1 MKSVKLFTT
10 GLFALFA
17 VGVAN
22 AQQEADN
29 TADDAISFGVKGGVN
44 FATVTGGEDG
54 FDPDSRTSF
63 HVGVVGEFPLDD
75 MISIQAE
82 ALYSGQGFEI
92 SDSEVSDDKVEYQ
105 LDYLNIPILAKVYLF
120 EGFSLEAGPQFSF
133 KVNEEIDSDPN
144 NDDGDTNVEIAEDF
158 DIGVSAGVT
167 FLTDMG
173 LFASGR
179 YNLGFQDVVEDS
191 NLQNSVFQISLG
203 YKF

>member
-1 MKSVKLFTT
+1 MKSFKLIAGT
-10 GLFALFA
+10 LML
-17 VGVAN
+17 VAAGAMN
-22 AQQEADN
+22 AQEASNAKDMSP
-29 TADDAISFGVKGGVN
+29 SFGVKGGVN
-44 FATVTGGEDG
+44 FATITSGNDE
-54 FDPDSRTSF
+54 FNSPDARTSF
-63 HVGVVGEFPLDD
+63 HVGAVGEFP
-75 MISIQAE
+75 IAEIFSVQVE

-144 NDDGDTNVEIAEDF
+144 NDDGDTNVEIAEDY